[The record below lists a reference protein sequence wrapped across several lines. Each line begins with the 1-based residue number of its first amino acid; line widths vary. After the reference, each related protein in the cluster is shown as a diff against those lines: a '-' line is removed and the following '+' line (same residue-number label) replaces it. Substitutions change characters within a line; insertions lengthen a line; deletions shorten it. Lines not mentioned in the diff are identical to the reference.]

1 MTAGHRIVRVAA
13 CAGVALLSSTATAA
27 VQQAALRSDAAP
39 GAERT
44 GRTLGFVLRTL
55 YTPVPAD
62 PQACPV
68 ESRGSQ
74 DIFVD
79 SLSPAEKA
87 RYGGPDHQRDLESFT
102 WQRLGY
108 KALRLPTAIHA
119 DDVTEEKLAELRG
132 KLKLPPGKGALVSL
146 GAAFMYD
153 SCTNFE
159 DFPQFDVGN
168 QTYLGRIS
176 IGENLDGKIGKDN
189 FVGPDGTKGIDN
201 ALLRAT
207 GCNRGVRDYGD
218 PIRAEKSM
226 FSQTAPTLIEVT
238 GVDDL
243 QNDPDV
249 TVHVYAAAQSIE
261 MGANG
266 DALHW
271 GSINVDANPRY
282 AAQAKGRIVN
292 GVIVTE
298 PFAFRVRQK
307 ESVVEAYRAFVGSRF
322 KIQLKPDGS
331 ISGELVGYQT
341 VESLEDQY
349 RHMVKAAADFSKTSC
364 PAIISA
370 IRRYADGFRD
380 PKTKRFTAISVG
392 YRLNG
397 VPAFLIHPEQRIASA
412 DSVAP
417 RSDR

>member
-1 MTAGHRIVRVAA
+1 MIAGHRIARVAA
-13 CAGVALLSSTATAA
+13 CAGVVLLGSAATAA
-27 VQQAALRSDAAP
+27 MQQTAAHPSARS
-39 GAERT
+39 AEPT

-55 YTPVPAD
+55 YLPVPAD
-62 PQACPV
+62 AQACPV

-87 RYGGPDHQRDLESFT
+87 RYGGPEHQKDLEALT

-108 KALRLPTAIHA
+108 KALRLPKAIHA
-119 DDVTEEKLAELRG
+119 DDVTEEKLAELRA

-146 GAAFMYD
+146 GATFMYD

-159 DFPQFDVGN
+159 DFPQFDLGN
-168 QTYLGRIS
+168 QAYLGRIS
-176 IGENLDGKIGKDN
+176 IGANLDGKIGKDN
-189 FVGPDGTKGIDN
+189 FVSPDGSRGIDN

-226 FSQTAPTLIEVT
+226 VSQTAPTLIEVT

-243 QNDPDV
+243 QNDADV

-271 GSINVDANPRY
+271 GSINIDPNPRY
-282 AAQAKGRIVN
+282 SAQAKGRIVD
-292 GVIVTE
+292 GVLITE

-322 KIQLKPDGS
+322 KIQIKPDGT

-341 VESLEDQY
+341 VESLEGQY
-349 RHMVKAAADFSKTSC
+349 RHMVKVAADFSKTSC

-370 IRRYADGFRD
+370 IRHYADGFRD
-380 PKTKRFTAISVG
+380 PKTKQFTGISAA

-397 VPAFLIHPEQRIASA
+397 VPVFLIHPEQRMASA
-412 DSVAP
+412 DGVAP
-417 RSDR
+417 RPDR